1 MEGLKLYSRTDV
13 LALTNEREG
22 ETKLGEKVQ
31 TITDL
36 ENLAAS
42 SAPFVLLGIP
52 EDIGVRAN
60 YGIAGTSTAW
70 TPFLKAILNVQSNS
84 FLSGSE
90 ILLLGH
96 FEFKDPKDTSLP
108 SLSKKVEEIDD
119 QVYPVIQKIIAA
131 GKTPIV
137 IGGGHNNAFPII
149 KGISLHHQKPI
160 DVVNVDAHADL
171 RETNGR
177 HSGNPF
183 SYALKEG
190 YLKNYGIFG
199 LHENYN
205 NSTVLSL
212 IRTSPNINC
221 IYFDELIKSK
231 DRTAL
236 LHDFVRPFEYNMGL
250 EIDLDSIENVLSSA
264 GTPSGF
270 TLNDIRRL
278 VLNGKKKFY
287 YLHLCEGAAEMSD
300 GRTGPSTA
308 KTLVYLVTDFVK
320 AQLNLR

>member
-1 MEGLKLYSRTDV
+1 MEGLKLYSRTDI
-13 LALTNEREG
+13 LAITNLREG
-22 ETKLGEKVQ
+22 ETKLGEKIQ
-31 TITDL
+31 TVLSIEDL
-36 ENLAAS
+36 AGS
-42 SAPFVLLGIP
+42 SARFVVLGIP

-70 TPFLKAILNVQSNS
+70 RPFLNALVNVQSNS
-84 FLSGSE
+84 FLSGADL
-90 ILLLGH
+90 LLLGH
-96 FEFKDPKDTSLP
+96 FEFKDPKEPGIPALN
-108 SLSKKVEEIDD
+108 KKVEEIDD
-119 QVYPVIQKIIAA
+119 HVYPIIQKIIAA

-183 SYALKEG
+183 SYALKEN

-212 IRTSPNINC
+212 IKTSSNINC

-236 LHDFVRPFEYNMGL
+236 LHDFVRPFDYNIGL

-278 VLNGKKKFY
+278 ILNAKKKFF

-320 AQLNLR
+320 AQSNL